1 MHMIAFS
8 NRAWLVAALVLSA
21 LLLGAAPRSAG
32 AHDHPPSSESS
43 EAAGAGLNAGSVA
56 PGWSQSCPANPG
68 RMCCCAG
75 VFALVGAGKVTPTNA
90 GAWTPAVAPAAGAE
104 KFSASSIA
112 PIAALPRYQARPRA
126 PPLSS

>member
-1 MHMIAFS
+1 MRMIALS

-32 AHDHPPSSESS
+32 AHDHPPSSESR
-43 EAAGAGLNAGSVA
+43 AALNAESVA
-56 PGWSQSCPANPG
+56 LGWTQSCPANPG

-75 VFALVGAGKVTPTNA
+75 VFALVGAGKVTPANA
-90 GAWTPAVAPAAGAE
+90 GGWIPTVAPAARAE
-104 KFSASSIA
+104 KFAASSIA
-112 PIAALPRYQARPRA
+112 PLAARPQHQARPRA

>member
-1 MHMIAFS
+1 MRMIALS

-32 AHDHPPSSESS
+32 AHDHPPPAESES
-43 EAAGAGLNAGSVA
+43 ALNADSVA

-75 VFALVGAGKVTPTNA
+75 VFALVGAGKVTPANA
-90 GAWTPAVAPAAGAE
+90 GAWTPAVAPAARAE
-104 KFSASSIA
+104 KFAASSIA
-112 PIAALPRYQARPRA
+112 PIAARPLHQARPRA